1 MHQIDMHL
9 DVISPYAYLA
19 FEALP
24 QALVGLSVS
33 VRYKPVLFG
42 GLLKHHGQ
50 LGPAEIEPKKRWT
63 FQQVNWLARSQSL
76 HLQPPS
82 LHPFN
87 PLALLRLMLALG
99 SGDGTCNRFITESV
113 LKHVWAQP
121 QPLDASAP
129 ERVAQLAQTLL
140 QNMGR
145 DAGAT
150 AVADALGSESA
161 KAQLRTNTEQAIA
174 LGLFGVPS
182 FVVAGD
188 VFWGLDSLP
197 MLRAKL
203 LGDSWFTSPKWQ
215 DAAPAQG
222 ISRTG
227 KSPIG

>member
-1 MHQIDMHL
+1 M
-9 DVISPYAYLA
+9 ISPYAYLA

-63 FQQVNWLARSQSL
+63 FQQVNWLARSQGV

-82 LHPFN
+82 QHPFN

-99 SGDGTCNRFITESV
+99 SGEGTCNRFITESV
-113 LKHVWAQP
+113 LKHVWAQA
-121 QPLDASAP
+121 QALDASDP
-129 ERVAQLAQTLL
+129 VRVAQLAKTL
-140 QNMGR
+140 QQGMGR
-145 DAGAT
+145 DASDA

-161 KAQLRTNTEQAIA
+161 KAQLRANTEQAIA

-203 LGDSWFTSPKWQ
+203 SGDPWFASPKWQ
-215 DAAPAQG
+215 QAAPAQG
-222 ISRTG
+222 VSRAG